1 MLRRVLIAVAAL
13 LMLGLPAAA
22 LADEV
27 RGVDVQSLER
37 ELRCP
42 TCNGPLAVSDS
53 PAADQIKQKIR
64 DMAADG
70 KTSDQI
76 KAALVADFGREI
88 LADPP
93 KEGFDL
99 VAWLVPSLG
108 VLAGLA
114 VIPFLTRRWARRG
127 GRDTPAP
134 VAAASPEELDR
145 LEAELRARDGED

>member
-1 MLRRVLIAVAAL
+1 MLSRLLVALAAL
-13 LMLGLPAAA
+13 LVLGMPAAA

-64 DMAADG
+64 SMAAEG
-70 KTSDQI
+70 KTSQQI
-76 KAALVADFGREI
+76 KDALVADFGREI

-127 GRDTPAP
+127 RGDAAVPASS
-134 VAAASPEELDR
+134 ASADELER
-145 LEAELRARDGED
+145 LEAELRARDEA

>member
-1 MLRRVLIAVAAL
+1 MLSRLLVALAAL
-13 LMLGLPAAA
+13 LVLGMPAAA

-64 DMAADG
+64 SMAAEG
-70 KTSDQI
+70 KTSQQI
-76 KAALVADFGREI
+76 KDALVADFGREI

-127 GRDTPAP
+127 RGDTAVPASS
-134 VAAASPEELDR
+134 ASADELER
-145 LEAELRARDGED
+145 LEAELRARDEA